1 MKKVWMCGTLTVLC
15 IIAAV
20 FLRKDMADADLDY
33 SKVQVR
39 VISSESTQRRVRT
52 KYSTSH
58 VTSYDVRVSY
68 QGEEYDLKNCHDSYS
83 YREGQNVTAYLYK
96 GKLYANEE
104 GVRSASV
111 AGIAYF
117 VALFASIGLFVL
129 TLVLLSKAKKKQ

>member
-1 MKKVWMCGTLTVLC
+1 MKKVWLCGTLTVLC

-20 FLRKDMADADLDY
+20 FLRKYMDDADLDY

-39 VISSESTQRRVRT
+39 VISSETTRRRVRT
-52 KYSTSH
+52 KYSTSYQT
-58 VTSYDVRVSY
+58 VYDVKVSY
-68 QGEEYDLKNCHDSYS
+68 QGEEHELKNCHDSYS
-83 YREGQNVTAYLYK
+83 YRKGQDVTAYLYN

-111 AGIAYF
+111 VGIAYF

-129 TLVLLSKAKKKQ
+129 TFVLLSKAKKKQ